1 MKEKLKKVNLRN
13 YGVIIGFIVLC
24 IVVSIAKPEFLSM
37 RNILNLMRQTSVI
50 GIMAAGM
57 TLVIISGNFDISVG
71 YICCFAGVITAKLLN
86 AGVNLFLVIL
96 IVLAAGA
103 LIGAVSGF
111 AISVVQIPSMIATLG
126 MGQVVYGALLM
137 ISGGYPTSIDNPV
150 MEFIGQKGRILGI
163 PVPIYF
169 FILAILLVS
178 FILSKT
184 RLGRHIYAVG
194 GNKES
199 SRLCGINTKK
209 VTMLLFMISS
219 SLAAFSGVIL
229 TARVGTAT
237 ASAATGYELDAIASV
252 VIGGT
257 AVSGGEGSAWKTII
271 GVLFMGVIANSFNLL
286 RVDTYFQYMLK
297 GLIILVA
304 VGFDCL
310 NRSRAEAK

>member
-1 MKEKLKKVNLRN
+1 MMNRLKKVDYRN
-13 YGVIIGFIVLC
+13 YGVIIGFIFLC
-24 IVVSIAKPEFLSM
+24 LVVTIAKPEFMSS

-50 GIMAAGM
+50 GIMAAGV

-71 YICCFAGVITAKLLN
+71 YICCFAGVITAKMLN
-86 AGVNLFLVIL
+86 AGINLLLVIL
-96 IVLAAGA
+96 VVLAAGA
-103 LIGAVSGF
+103 LIGSLSGF
-111 AISVVQIPSMIATLG
+111 AISVVNIPSMIATLG
-126 MGQVVYGALLM
+126 MGQVVYGALLL
-137 ISGGYPTSIDNPV
+137 ISGGYPTSISNPV
-150 MEFIGQKGRILGI
+150 MSFIGKEAILGI

-169 FILAILLVS
+169 FVLSIVLVS

-209 VTMLLFMISS
+209 VTILLFMISS
-219 SLAAFSGVIL
+219 MLAAFSGVIL

-310 NRSRAEAK
+310 NRKRAEAN